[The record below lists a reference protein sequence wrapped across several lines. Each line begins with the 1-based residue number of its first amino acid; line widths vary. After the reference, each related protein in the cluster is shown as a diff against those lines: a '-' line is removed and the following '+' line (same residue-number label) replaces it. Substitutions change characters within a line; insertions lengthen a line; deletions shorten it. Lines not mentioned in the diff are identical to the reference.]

1 MKKEVLTKLI
11 EKYHLAGNV
20 ESVKLDS
27 KGGSL
32 ETTFVSDDQNVV
44 GTVSAKNVGIEDSEL
59 GIFTTSQ
66 LVKMLG
72 ALEEEVDIKLNKVSD
87 KCTSINFKDKDTDV
101 SFMLA
106 DLSVIKK
113 APVLKSLP
121 DFGIKIKLTKEFIEK
136 FIKAKNALPDSD
148 NFAVYSNGSG
158 TKIILNYS
166 TINSNRITFDTVTEK
181 TMDTKA
187 ITFSAKLFKEILS
200 VNKNCESGTLEV
212 SDKGIAKVEFKEGNY
227 SSVYYLVQLQHS

>member
-1 MKKEVLTKLI
+1 MKKDVINKLI
-11 EKYHLAGNV
+11 EKYHLNGNV

-27 KGGSL
+27 KAGGI
-32 ETTFVSDDQNVV
+32 ETTFVSEDQNVV
-44 GTVSAKNVGIEDSEL
+44 GTVTAKNVGIEDSEL

-72 ALEEEVDIKLNKVSD
+72 ALDQEVDIKLNKISD
-87 KCTSINFKDKDTDV
+87 KCVGINFKDKDTDV

-113 APVLKSLP
+113 APTLRTLP

-148 NFAVYSNGSG
+148 NFAVTSNSSG

-181 TMDTKA
+181 AMETKA

-200 VNKNCESGTLEV
+200 VNKNCDEGYLEV
-212 SDKGIAKVEFKEGNY
+212 SDKGIAKAAFKEGDY
-227 SSVYYLVQLQHS
+227 TSVYYLVQLQHS